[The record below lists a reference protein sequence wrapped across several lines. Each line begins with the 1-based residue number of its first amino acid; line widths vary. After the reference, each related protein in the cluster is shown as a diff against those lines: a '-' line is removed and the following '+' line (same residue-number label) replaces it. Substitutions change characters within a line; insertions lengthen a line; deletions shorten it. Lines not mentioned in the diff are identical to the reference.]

1 MIHQSSGI
9 LIRGGSRKTRIPV
22 AAVAI
27 LGVAA
32 SVHSAAADGGTS
44 GSAAAGAA
52 ATPASSSSSNAKG
65 ADVLKEV
72 VVTAQGRKQ
81 SLQSV
86 PVAVS
91 VVSGA
96 ALQKE
101 GIRNLTDLSSR
112 VADVEVSDSSSSDIL
127 TMRGVGSGVNP
138 GFEQS
143 VGIFVDGM
151 YLARSRAMRAS
162 LFDVD
167 RVEVLKGPQTTFF
180 GNNAI
185 AGAFNIT
192 TRWPDQEFEYDGS
205 ALYGMYGKYSVEGG
219 VTAPITDTLSMRIAG
234 TAYGQSGYVYNDFT
248 GSKGP
253 KQSDG
258 AARISFLWQPFD
270 NFTSRFRVDRARLRD
285 NDDFPSELL
294 NCPPTPV
301 PAAGLCAEYLK
312 ESGGSVHDTLNLT
325 TSTYPSKYDYDML
338 QTEMINELRF
348 DGFQLSATTGYFHH
362 NVTDYLSPL
371 PIPLP
376 VVGDDEAV
384 SGLTFLEH
392 YHDLSQELRLISPSD
407 RTVTYLA
414 GVYYESGEFA
424 TNNFDAFDFADFGAY
439 AAPLYTRNDLIASEF
454 GMREADQNA
463 SAFGAMTVHIT
474 HDFQLNAGL
483 RYSSV
488 HEWGHRFLSTGMS
501 TTEAYVTNE
510 NYIPGSAV
518 QQAVLDKILS
528 GSPDDYPDTART
540 DKKLMPTVSLQY
552 DVTSAV
558 MTYVS
563 FTQGFK
569 AGGFADG
576 FVANPTFAP
585 ENVNAYEAGV
595 KSRGVLGVP
604 MMLNI
609 DAFWENYSNLQEAAT
624 FTLPNG
630 QRSTLVVNAAS
641 VRSRGVEASG
651 VIDFNSVL
659 QMHADVAYL
668 NARYVSFPNGPC
680 TDLQALVTPNCVQ
693 NLAGKETPYA
703 PNWSGDIGFSVVEPV
718 GSGELSFEP
727 NVRFS
732 SWYDEQ
738 ANDSPLYVQSGFAKL
753 DARFAYHPEGG
764 RWDIALIATNLNNR
778 ITASFM
784 NNAQTSPGTYY
795 ALPEEGRAV
804 SLQVA
809 VHN

>member
-1 MIHQSSGI
+1 M
-9 LIRGGSRKTRIPV
+9 
-22 AAVAI
+22 
-27 LGVAA
+27 GVAA
-32 SVHSAAADGGTS
+32 SVHSLAAVPDSGSSAVVADAAAR
-44 GSAAAGAA
+44 A
-52 ATPASSSSSNAKG
+52 PANTQSSNDTG
-65 ADVLKEV
+65 AGVLKEV
-72 VVTAQGRKQ
+72 VVTAQGRSQ

-96 ALQKE
+96 ALEKE
-101 GIRNLTDLSSR
+101 GIRNLNDLSSR

-143 VGIFVDGM
+143 VGVFVDGM

-180 GNNAI
+180 GDNAI
-185 AGAFNIT
+185 AGAFSIT
-192 TRWPDQEFEYDGS
+192 TRWPEHEFEYNGS

-219 VTAPITDTLSMRIAG
+219 LTTPITDSLSMRIAG

-258 AARISFLWQPFD
+258 AARISFLWQPLED
-270 NFTSRFRVDRARLRD
+270 FTSRFRVDQVRLRD

-301 PAAGLCAEYLK
+301 AAAGLCAQYLK
-312 ESGGSVHDTLNLT
+312 QSGGQVHDTLNLT
-325 TSTYPSKYDYDML
+325 TATYPSKYQYDMT
-338 QTEMINELRF
+338 QAEMINELSF
-348 DGFQLSATTGYFHH
+348 DGFKLSATTGYFHH
-362 NVTDYLSPL
+362 EVTDYLSPV
-371 PIPLP
+371 PIPVA
-376 VVGDDEAV
+376 VVGSDEAV

-392 YHDLSQELRLISPSD
+392 YHDLSQELRLISPEGQ
-407 RTVTYLA
+407 RVTYLA
-414 GVYYESGEFA
+414 GLYYESGEFA
-424 TNNFDAFDFADFGAY
+424 TDNFDAFDFAKFGAF
-439 AAPLYTRNDLIASEF
+439 AAPLYTASDLIASEF

-463 SAFGAMTVHIT
+463 SAFAAVTVHIT
-474 HDFQLNAGL
+474 HDFRLNGGL

-488 HEWGHRFLSTGMS
+488 HEWAHRFLSTGMS
-501 TTEAYVTNE
+501 TTNAYATPG
-510 NYIPGSAV
+510 NYIPGSAA

-528 GSPDDYPDTART
+528 GSPADYPETART

-552 DVTSAV
+552 DVTPSV
-558 MTYVS
+558 MTYAS

-585 ENVNAYEAGV
+585 EDVNAYEAGV
-595 KSRGVLGVP
+595 KSRGVFGIP

-609 DAFWENYSNLQEAAT
+609 DAFWENYTNLQEAAT

-641 VRSRGVEASG
+641 VRSRGVEASAALD
-651 VIDFNSVL
+651 VNSVV
-659 QMHADVAYL
+659 QVHADVAYL

-680 TDLQALVTPNCVQ
+680 TDLQALVAPNCVQ

-703 PNWSGDIGFSVVEPV
+703 PNWSGDIGMSVVEPV

-727 NVRFS
+727 SVRFS
-732 SWYDEQ
+732 SWYEEQ
-738 ANDSPLYVQSGFAKL
+738 ANDSPLYIQSGFAKL
-753 DARFAYHPEGG
+753 DARVAYHPQGG
-764 RWDIALIATNLNNR
+764 RWNIALIATNLSNK

-784 NNAQTSPGTYY
+784 NNAQTSPGTFY